1 MVASRTA
8 LRTWALVAG
17 VLLVIAA
24 CLSWV
29 SNADAAL
36 PDARAY
42 ELVSPPEKSGADVI
56 AQSYK
61 TFAAVDGNGVAW
73 PATGAFAGALGTS
86 VDVQYLSRRDGGAGT
101 SGWRTHSINPA
112 GGSQTLQALI
122 FGQTPTFEAAFTDD
136 LTAGVYKSW
145 RPLTDAPNV
154 ERVSNLYRVDLEDRE
169 ESAPEPELLTGAAS
183 PLDVP
188 GGFGALFGNAL
199 DGASKDLRH
208 VFYQSPWNLTGDG
221 AFSFTGDLYEF
232 AEGVGVRRV
241 GRIPVAPATTCDDV
255 ARADCV
261 DASAQAGITATLVF
275 GSSQHSAEVISDD
288 GSRIVFTVTAG
299 DMAGALFVRE
309 DGARTFHVNASEK
322 TTPES
327 AQAAVAWGISRDG
340 SRVFFTTSEGL
351 VDGDDGGGKDV
362 YMYDR
367 TAPDGSRLT
376 RLSVNAR
383 GDTCDAEGVVG
394 ASSAGDVVYFLCTG
408 QLVEGEGGQTAL
420 YRWQEGGTFAYLG
433 RFDSASLAQLN
444 TPRTEWQFVTA
455 SRTSRVS
462 PDGRSVLFMTR
473 SDDGFVGV
481 GGFSGY
487 EHESLRQL
495 YLYSADSRRLVCVS
509 CNPRARAATGDALT
523 DFKAAVSAT
532 VHTQH
537 LSHALSDDGRRVFF
551 SSPEALVAEDSNGR
565 WDAYEYDV
573 PSGRLHLISSGKDP
587 ADSYFIEATANGDDV
602 FFATRERLVG
612 WDIDLSYDLYDARVG
627 GGFPEPVPAAQG
639 CAGEAC
645 RASASVFAGRGRRRQ
660 QTVQR
665 GWGREPRLRRHRRQL
680 RCRRGKVLKRVR
692 GRRKCVKRRSRR
704 ARKGAVLM
712 PAPQQEGLNPPVIGV
727 VLMLVIY
734 WFARRRFQSELEK
747 SPGGGR

>member
-8 LRTWALVAG
+8 LRAWALVAG
-17 VLLVIAA
+17 VLLAIAA
-24 CLSWV
+24 CMSWV
-29 SNADAAL
+29 SETRAAL

-42 ELVSPPEKSGADVI
+42 ELVSPPAKSGADVI

-61 TFAAVDGNGVAW
+61 TFVAVDGNGVAW
-73 PATGAFAGALGTS
+73 PATGAFGGALGTS
-86 VDVQYLSRRDGGAGT
+86 VDVQYLSRRDGRAGT

-112 GGSQTLQALI
+112 GGSLTLQPLV
-122 FGQTPTFEAAFTDD
+122 FGQVPTFEAAFTED

-154 ERVSNLYRVDLEDRE
+154 ERVSNFYRVELEDRDGR
-169 ESAPEPELLTGAAS
+169 APELELLTGAAS

-188 GGFGALFGNAL
+188 GGLGALFRHAL
-199 DGASKDLRH
+199 DGASRDLRH

-221 AFSFTGDLYEF
+221 AFSFAGDLYEF

-241 GRIPVAPATTCDDV
+241 GRIPVAPATSCDEV

-261 DASAQAGITATLVF
+261 DASAQAGITATLTF
-275 GSSQHSAEVISDD
+275 GNSMHSAEVISDD
-288 GSRIVFTVTAG
+288 GLRVVFTVTAG
-299 DMAGALFVRE
+299 DMAGALFLRE

-351 VDGDDGGGKDV
+351 VDGDDDSGQDV

-367 TAPDGSRLT
+367 TAPEGSRLT

-383 GDTCDAEGVVG
+383 GDSCDAEGVVG
-394 ASSAGDVVYFLCTG
+394 ASGAGDVVYFLCTG
-408 QLVEGEGGQTAL
+408 QLVDGEPGGLTGL
-420 YRWQEGGTFAYLG
+420 FRWQEGGTFAYLG
-433 RFDSASLAQLN
+433 RFDNLSFAQVN
-444 TPRTEWQFVTA
+444 MPRTPWQFVA
-455 SRTSRVS
+455 LSRTSRVS
-462 PDGRSVLFMTR
+462 PDGRFVLFMAF

-487 EHESLRQL
+487 EHEGLRQL

-509 CNPRARAATGDALT
+509 CNPRSGAAVGNALT
-523 DFKAAVSAT
+523 DVKVDVSAT

-537 LSHALSDDGRRVFF
+537 LSRALSDDGRRVFF

-573 PSGRLHLISSGKDP
+573 PSNTLHLISSGKDP
-587 ADSYFIEATANGDDV
+587 ANSYFIEATANGNDV
-602 FFATRERLVG
+602 FFATREQLVG
-612 WDIDLSYDLYDARVG
+612 WDVDESYDLYDARVG
-627 GGFPEPVPAAQG
+627 GGFPEPVPPAQA

-645 RASASVFAGRGRRRQ
+645 RAPVTASPTVAGGVSTQFRGAGDA
-660 QTVQR
+660 T
-665 GWGREPRLRRHRRQL
+665 PRLRRHRRPL

-692 GRRKCVKRRSRR
+692 GRRKCVKRRSRKAAR
-704 ARKGAVLM
+704 AHRHVTGERSGK
-712 PAPQQEGLNPPVIGV
+712 
-727 VLMLVIY
+727 
-734 WFARRRFQSELEK
+734 
-747 SPGGGR
+747 

>member
-8 LRTWALVAG
+8 LRAWALAAG
-17 VLLVIAA
+17 ALLAIAT
-24 CLSWV
+24 CMSWV
-29 SNADAAL
+29 SNASAAL

-56 AQSYK
+56 AQSFK
-61 TFAAVDGNGVAW
+61 TFVAVDGNGVAW
-73 PATGAFAGALGTS
+73 PATGAFAGAEGTS
-86 VDVQYLSRRDGGAGT
+86 VDVQYLSRRDGRSGT

-112 GGSQTLQALI
+112 GGSQTLQALA
-122 FGQTPTFEAAFTDD
+122 FGQVPTFEAAFTED
-136 LTAGVYKSW
+136 LRAGVYKSW

-154 ERVSNLYRVDLEDRE
+154 ERVANFYRLEDLD
-169 ESAPEPELLTGAAS
+169 ESAPELELLTGAAS

-188 GGFGALFGNAL
+188 GGFGALFRNAL
-199 DGASKDLRH
+199 DGASRDLRH
-208 VFYQSPWNLTGDG
+208 IFYQSPWSLTGDG
-221 AFSFTGDLYEF
+221 AFSFSGDLYEF

-241 GRIPVAPATTCDDV
+241 GRIPVAPATTCDEV

-275 GSSQHSAEVISDD
+275 GSSEHSAEVISDD

-309 DGARTFHVNASEK
+309 DGVRTFHVNASEK

-327 AQAAVAWGISRDG
+327 AQSAVAWGISRDG

-351 VDGDDGGGKDV
+351 VDGDDSGGQDV

-367 TAPDGSRLT
+367 TAPNGERLT

-408 QLVEGEGGQTAL
+408 ELVEGEGGQSAL
-420 YRWQEGGTFAYLG
+420 LRWQEGGTFAYLG
-433 RFDSASLAQLN
+433 RFGTSSAQSN
-444 TPRTEWQFVTA
+444 TPRTGWQFVSA
-455 SRTSRVS
+455 ARASRVS
-462 PDGRSVLFMTR
+462 ADGRFVLFVAFG
-473 SDDGFVGV
+473 DDGFVGV

-487 EHESLRQL
+487 EHEGLRQV
-495 YLYSADSRRLVCVS
+495 YLYSADNRRLVCVS

-523 DFKAAVSAT
+523 DFKASVSAT

-551 SSPEALVAEDSNGR
+551 SSPEALVAEDANGR

-573 PSGRLHLISSGKDP
+573 PSGTLHLISSGKDP
-587 ADSYFIEATANGDDV
+587 ADSYFIEATANGNDV
-602 FFATRERLVG
+602 FFATREQLVG
-612 WDIDLSYDLYDARVG
+612 WDGDKSYDLYDARVG
-627 GGFPEPVPAAQG
+627 GGFPGPVPATQG

-645 RASASVFAGRGRRRQ
+645 RAPVSASPTVAGGVSTQFRGAGDA
-660 QTVQR
+660 T
-665 GWGREPRLRRHRRQL
+665 PRLRRHKQQ
-680 RCRRGKVLKRVR
+680 RCRRGKVLRRVR
-692 GRRKCVKRRSRR
+692 GRRKCVKGRSRK
-704 ARKGAVLM
+704 AAG
-712 PAPQQEGLNPPVIGV
+712 
-727 VLMLVIY
+727 
-734 WFARRRFQSELEK
+734 ARRHVTAERSGK
-747 SPGGGR
+747 